1 MFKNF
6 GWVILFCTIIIGML
20 ILYECKNIPV
30 NQILPRHLS
39 GQGRQEPIPSAEKI
53 FQISIT

>member
-20 ILYECKNIPV
+20 ILYECKKHSDEYEDYIDD
-30 NQILPRHLS
+30 R
-39 GQGRQEPIPSAEKI
+39 RQEPIPSAEKI